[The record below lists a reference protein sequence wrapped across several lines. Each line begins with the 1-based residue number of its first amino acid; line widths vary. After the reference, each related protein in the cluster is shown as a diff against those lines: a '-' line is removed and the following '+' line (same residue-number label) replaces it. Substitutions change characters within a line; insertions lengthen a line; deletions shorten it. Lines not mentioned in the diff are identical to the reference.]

1 MALHDRLVSTGRP
14 CGISNAIAG
23 RLASRRVESSAH
35 QVALQIADV
44 LAAGIVAPG
53 LAGED
58 GGIDAEVATKAIIG
72 AVGVFA
78 ERRDSGPRT
87 HFGSSPNQMA

>member
-1 MALHDRLVSTGRP
+1 MTPVTQLQAGSPAGELKAALQ
-14 CGISNAIAG
+14 
-23 RLASRRVESSAH
+23 
-35 QVALQIADV
+35 QVALEFADV
-44 LAAGIVAPG
+44 LAAAIVAPG

-58 GGIDAEVATKAIIG
+58 GGIDAEVATKANIG

>member
-1 MALHDRLVSTGRP
+1 
-14 CGISNAIAG
+14 
-23 RLASRRVESSAH
+23 
-35 QVALQIADV
+35 
-44 LAAGIVAPG
+44 
-53 LAGED
+53 
-58 GGIDAEVATKAIIG
+58 VATKAIIG